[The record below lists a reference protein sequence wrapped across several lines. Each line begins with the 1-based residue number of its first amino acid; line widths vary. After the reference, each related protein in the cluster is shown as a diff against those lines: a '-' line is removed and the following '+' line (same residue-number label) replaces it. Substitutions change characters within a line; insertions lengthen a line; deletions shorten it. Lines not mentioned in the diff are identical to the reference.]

1 MLTVL
6 VSLLLMQPPP
16 QNLIDERPDPK
27 DMILIDGSKEP
38 QRIPDWSAWRTAF
51 RLIGKGKTRD
61 DLPTELFHI
70 VSAADVALIFG
81 AANASLDNDAAY
93 ERRGTELYD
102 KLLAVRQ
109 ACDAK
114 EEAAANRKACFI
126 KEGNLVSGGWRDE
139 EIAFRQRTLD
149 IRDQLLQQ
157 LDERGKAD
165 VQLAL
170 TAWVESRK
178 AGMKAYIHKP
188 NLAHYYKPR

>member
-1 MLTVL
+1 MKIV
-6 VSLLLMQPPP
+6 VVLLLALTPA

-38 QRIPDWSAWRTAF
+38 HRIPEWSAWQTAF
-51 RLIGKGKTRD
+51 RLIGPAKSKD
-61 DLPTELFHI
+61 DLPTELYHI
-70 VSAADVALIFG
+70 VDSFDVALI
-81 AANASLDNDAAY
+81 ARAVASSLQNDAALA
-93 ERRGTELYD
+93 ERGRSLYD
-102 KLLAVRQ
+102 KLLVVRR

-114 EEAAANRKACFI
+114 ETTASRRRTCFI
-126 KEGNLVSGGWRDE
+126 SEGNLVSGGWKEE

-157 LDERGKAD
+157 LDERGKVD
-165 VQLAL
+165 VRLAL

-178 AGMKAYIHKP
+178 SGMKAYIHEP